1 VREVVEQKKEK
12 KKTENKK
19 DTRKDEVGGIERG
32 REAGEYY

>member
-1 VREVVEQKKEK
+1 LSKKKKK